1 MKKIKEPIAVIDV
14 GAHFA
19 RLEIA
24 QVNADGKSY
33 ETLESLT
40 QVAPLGVDV
49 FTRGKISS
57 ANTYLVGKILKD
69 FSDVLREYG
78 VKKLKAVATSA
89 VREASNSELF
99 IDRVYKISGIKL
111 EELETPLMARIMFL
125 AVRDVIGNSFKFSKK
140 NSMICAIGTGET
152 QVSFV
157 QSGKLRS
164 SEAARLGSL
173 RLVEELQSPLNAT
186 QLKLSIRPFVESAA
200 EGIIAQSTL
209 DLNSG
214 LVMGTGSSVRALLD
228 FLPEDEKEIKKSKVK
243 CLSRKQFDRIYEIV
257 SELTPD
263 EIAYKYNISDTLAQ
277 SIEPSC
283 AILYHFLNS
292 AQADKLI
299 IPIIS
304 TRDAIIK
311 DYIRE
316 LSDDDDPFLPYLYF
330 CVKAIGEKYSYDAA
344 HAEKV
349 AEMTSFIFKKTKFL
363 HDLDKGSEKL
373 LKIAAYLH
381 DVGMYINTRRHH
393 KHSGYIIRNSQIA
406 GITAKET
413 NIIACIARYHRRA
426 LPKKIHE
433 EYGELSSNNKVVVCT
448 LAAILRI
455 ADALDFIDRLGI
467 RDIKFDHK
475 KKVMNIIVDDILD
488 VVLENWA
495 LRNKADLFK
504 DVFGYKVRISG
515 Q

>member
-1 MKKIKEPIAVIDV
+1 MKKIKGPIAVIDV

-24 QVNADGKSY
+24 QVNADGSSY

-40 QVAPLGVDV
+40 QIAPLGVDV

-69 FSDVLREYG
+69 FSTVLNEYK

-89 VREASNSELF
+89 VREAANSELF
-99 IDRVYKISGIKL
+99 IDRVYRISGIKL
-111 EELETPLMARIMFL
+111 EELETPLMAKIMFI
-125 AVRDVIGNSFKFSKK
+125 AVKDVIDNSFDFLNK
-140 NSMICAIGTGET
+140 NSMICAIGTGAT

-157 QSGKLRS
+157 QNGVLRS

-173 RLVEELQSPLNAT
+173 RLVEELQRPLNAT

-200 EGIIAQSTL
+200 KGIIAQSTL
-209 DLNSG
+209 NLNSG
-214 LVMGTGSSVRALLD
+214 LVMGTGSSVRILLD
-228 FLPEDEKEIKKSKVK
+228 FLPDDEKEMNDSKVK
-243 CLSRKQFDRIYEIV
+243 CLSKEQFDKIYEIV

-263 EIAYKYNISDTLAQ
+263 EIAFKYNISDTLAQ
-277 SIEPSC
+277 SIEPTC

-299 IPIIS
+299 IPAIS
-304 TRDAIIK
+304 TRDAIIH

-316 LSDDDDPFLPYLYF
+316 LSDEDDPFLPYLYS
-330 CVKAIGEKYSYDAA
+330 CVKTIGEKFRYDAC
-344 HAEKV
+344 HAEKTV
-349 AEMTSFIFKKTKFL
+349 EMASFIFNKTKFL
-363 HDLDKGSEKL
+363 HSLDEDAEKL

-381 DVGMYINTRRHH
+381 DIGIYVNTRRHH

-406 GITAKET
+406 GITTKEI
-413 NIIACIARYHRRA
+413 NIVACIARYHRRA
-426 LPKKIHE
+426 LPKKIHR
-433 EYGELSSNNKVVVCT
+433 EYGELSSSNKVLVSS

-455 ADALDFIDRLGI
+455 ADALDFIDKLGI

-475 KKVMNIIVDDILD
+475 KKIMNIIVDNILD
-488 VVLENWA
+488 VILENWA

-504 DVFGYKVRISG
+504 EVFGYKVRISG
-515 Q
+515 L